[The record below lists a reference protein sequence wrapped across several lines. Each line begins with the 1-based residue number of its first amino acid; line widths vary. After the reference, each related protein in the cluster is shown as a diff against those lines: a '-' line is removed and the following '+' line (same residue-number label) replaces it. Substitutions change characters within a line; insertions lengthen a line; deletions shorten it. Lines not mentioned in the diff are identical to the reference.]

1 MTRRVMILLL
11 ILLAACKGKNIAD
24 TEVTT
29 VKRGTFLEE
38 LTEQGSVQAV
48 NSISIT
54 APVISYRYGSLKIA
68 RIVDDGEEV
77 RLQKGRLDRQPVSGQ
92 QKMASRGNGQKLGHS
107 LDNPQDERCKPVV
120 HVACC

>member
-1 MTRRVMILLL
+1 M
-11 ILLAACKGKNIAD
+11 
-24 TEVTT
+24 
-29 VKRGTFLEE
+29 EE

-77 RLQKGRLDRQPVSGQ
+77 MKGDTLMIFDPSEIKRAIISLVAEQHGYRE
-92 QKMASRGNGQKLGHS
+92 SR
-107 LDNPQDERCKPVV
+107 V
-120 HVACC
+120 